1 MQTKFAFWLEIVF
14 FSFITIAAVSSSE
27 YEIAGLTMGQ
37 QYWIRVR
44 GIRGNEYGQWSDPA
58 TRVANL

>member
-1 MQTKFAFWLEIVF
+1 MTVAIG
-14 FSFITIAAVSSSE
+14 SAAVSASE

-37 QYWIRVR
+37 QYWIRIR
-44 GIRGNEYGQWSDPA
+44 SIRGKEYGAWSDPA